1 MLVLVDY
8 HVHAVAHGEYGYSYE
23 WIHCFLEKARQSK
36 MKEIGFAE
44 HDEFHSWIDFAVV
57 REVQEKFLDIKIKMG
72 LEIEYIPGREEE
84 IKRIIQLNPYDYII
98 GSVHFIEGWA
108 FDHPDYKDEFKKR
121 DIDEVYAAYFNLVE
135 KAVASGLFDIVGHI
149 DLIKIWGHRPRKR
162 STVYY
167 VKKILDII
175 KDSGMVIEINSSGL
189 RKPVREVY
197 PAQDVIEMMALM
209 NIPITFASD
218 AHHPDQV
225 GENIED
231 LAILAVNSGY
241 RHIVTLDKR
250 VKIPVLL
257 EF

>member
-1 MLVLVDY
+1 
-8 HVHAVAHGEYGYSYE
+8 
-23 WIHCFLEKARQSK
+23 
-36 MKEIGFAE
+36 
-44 HDEFHSWIDFAVV
+44 
-57 REVQEKFLDIKIKMG
+57 